1 MEEVKGMAVE
11 EVKVETATGPVK
23 KKKNAKKAKGKVPI
37 DQVVERF
44 LKSSKCI
51 SEEEAK
57 KKSFLI
63 EVLKDEEVEAK
74 MIYQASKDGWMPTD
88 FHERCDFAGAT
99 LTLMKLAD
107 DGPCIG
113 GFTRE

>member
-1 MEEVKGMAVE
+1 MQQHPLEEQKENKQIKEEVLPMEEVKGVAVE
-11 EVKVETATGPVK
+11 EVKVAEIATGPVK

-57 KKSFLI
+57 KKPFLI
-63 EVLKDEEVEAK
+63 EALKEE
-74 MIYQASKDGWMPTD
+74 
-88 FHERCDFAGAT
+88 
-99 LTLMKLAD
+99 
-107 DGPCIG
+107 
-113 GFTRE
+113 